1 MAETEIYVPGDS
13 LGLYLFIGTIGT
25 FLRDP
30 YEIWEPIEVFK
41 LFVKGAPGKLKNP
54 IKPPI

>member
-1 MAETEIYVPGDS
+1 MAETEIYLSGDS

-30 YEIWEPIEVFK
+30 YEIWETI
-41 LFVKGAPGKLKNP
+41 
-54 IKPPI
+54 